1 MAISKGT
8 SAVTVR
14 MYLTRSLQT
23 IITIYNYLYMLR
35 SCVHIMRYDIDNH
48 SYDNMNER

>member
-23 IITIYNYLYMLR
+23 ITIYDYLYMLR

-48 SYDNMNER
+48 SYDIMGER